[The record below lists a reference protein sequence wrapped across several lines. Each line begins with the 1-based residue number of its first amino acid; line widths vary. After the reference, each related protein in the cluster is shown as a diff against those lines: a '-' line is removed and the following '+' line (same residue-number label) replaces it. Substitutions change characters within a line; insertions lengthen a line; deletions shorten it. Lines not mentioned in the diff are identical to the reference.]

1 MSGKLRKQVRQ
12 ALADETLQ
20 AALSRFTMLTKFGRQ
35 MGMTGIDFETL
46 RQDLHQRKAKAIADL
61 PVLIKEF
68 SQSAATAGAVV
79 FEAEN
84 ARMANEYI
92 AELAQKRGIKHIVK
106 SKSMLTE
113 EIGLRHHLE
122 RLGLRVD
129 ETDIGERIVQ
139 LAGEKP
145 AHIVGPAIHKTTEQ
159 IASLFSEL
167 LGEQVSTESQPLLDT
182 VRESLRQSYLDA
194 EMGISGANIAL
205 SETGTIV
212 ILTNEGNGQLVTTL
226 SPLHVAV
233 VGIEKI
239 MPNFEDANAVLRLLS
254 RSCVG
259 TKMTVYTSFI
269 TGTGRA
275 GAVSGRQLPGG
286 QGPRELHIVL
296 IDNGRSRLRDSNDF
310 REALYCI
317 KCGVCLNVCPVFAS
331 LSGQIYGHVYQ
342 GGIGTILTAFYH
354 DLERSRELSE
364 ICLGCMSCK
373 SVCPAGIDIPGLIRR
388 MRAHH
393 VHEKGLPIT
402 KRLAYKMVLKH
413 PARLESAIRICA
425 KLQGP
430 FLDSDSMI
438 NRLPYPLGRITD
450 TISLPGLNT
459 NLLRSRLAEFSSPAQ
474 NKSPRVA
481 FYSGCVTSFAYPE
494 LGEDVMRLLEKSNLP
509 PYYPQ
514 EQACCGA
521 PAFFAGD
528 STTAL
533 ALARHNIEAL
543 SSGNPDYVVTV
554 CPGCAVMLKNEFPTL
569 TQGDPALHEKALS
582 ISSRVRDISQLLAEL
597 RINSAAIPTQEKK
610 VTYHDPCHLK
620 RGLGIFE
627 EPRSVIE
634 ADGYRLVEM
643 NDSDACC
650 GFGGDALLSH
660 PELCGSVLQRK
671 LANIEA
677 TGVDTVVTA
686 CAACVLHLRGGLHK
700 KNSPIKVVHIAD
712 LLAGRL

>member
-35 MGMTGIDFETL
+35 MGMTGIDFEAL
-46 RQDLHQRKAKAIADL
+46 RQDLHERKAKAIDNL
-61 PVLIKEF
+61 PALIEEF
-68 SQSAATAGAVV
+68 KANAAAAGAVV
-79 FEAEN
+79 FEAGN
-84 ARMANEYI
+84 AGKANDYI
-92 AELAQKRGIKHIVK
+92 AGLARRRGIRHIIK

-122 RLGLRVD
+122 RTGIRVD

-139 LAGEKP
+139 LAREKP

-159 IASLFSEL
+159 IASLFTEL

-182 VRESLRQSYLDA
+182 VRQSLRRCYLDA
-194 EMGISGANIAL
+194 DMGISGANIAIA
-205 SETGTIV
+205 ETGTIV

-239 MPNFEDANAVLRLLS
+239 MPVFEDANAVLRLLS

-269 TGTGRA
+269 TGTGK
-275 GAVSGRQLPGG
+275 VSGLPLPGG

-296 IDNGRSRLRDSNDF
+296 VDNGRSRMRDSDDF

-331 LSGQIYGHVYQ
+331 LSGQTYGHVYQ
-342 GGIGTILTAFYH
+342 GGIGTVLTAFYH
-354 DLERSRELSE
+354 DRERSRELSE
-364 ICLGCMSCK
+364 MCLGCMSCK

-388 MRAHH
+388 LRAQH
-393 VHEKGLPIT
+393 VRKKGLPAG
-402 KRLAYKMVLKH
+402 KRWAYSVIKH
-413 PARLESAIRICA
+413 PARLESAVRACA

-430 FLDSDSMI
+430 FLDADSMI
-438 NRLPYPLGRITD
+438 NRLPYPLNSITD
-450 TISLPGLNT
+450 TISLPGLNI
-459 NLLRSRLAEFSSPAQ
+459 NLLRSRLTEYSCPAQ
-474 NKSPRVA
+474 SKSPKVA

-494 LGEDVMRLLEKSNLP
+494 LGEDVMRLLEKSGLA

-521 PAFFAGD
+521 PAYFSGD
-528 STTAL
+528 YSSAL
-533 ALARHNIEAL
+533 ALAQRNIEAL
-543 SSGNPDYVVTV
+543 SSGNPDYIVTV
-554 CPGCAVMLKNEFPTL
+554 CPGCAVMLKKEFLSL
-569 TQGDPALHEKALS
+569 TTGLKELHEKAVRLS
-582 ISSRVRDISQLLAEL
+582 EKVRDLSQLLAEL
-597 RINSAAIPTQEKK
+597 GTKPAVKVSKVKK

-620 RGLGIFE
+620 RGLGISA
-627 EPRSVIE
+627 EPRQLIE
-634 ADGYRLVEM
+634 AAGYSLVEM
-643 NDSDACC
+643 NDADACC
-650 GFGGDALLSH
+650 GFGGDTLLAH
-660 PELCGSVLQRK
+660 PELCGSILRRK
-671 LANIEA
+671 LANIKA
-677 TGVDTVVTA
+677 TGVDTVVTG
-686 CAACVLHLRGGLHK
+686 CTACVLQLRGGLHK
-700 KNSPIKVVHIAD
+700 NNSPIKVVHIAR
-712 LLAGRL
+712 LLAGEV